1 MSMRVYWGFMGNHL
15 DEVREGS
22 GENQPATCFETNI
35 INIGKQPAC
44 IPKSRGISPLLGS
57 IRFLPFLA
65 MLIFLLFTGCKVTNR
80 AVDRQSF
87 AQDYGKIK
95 KNSQLTHFQDS
106 VMRDLGYLSI
116 STDKYLHALQPG
128 NHDTTRMDPDDF
140 VSSKYFEDLKR
151 QKVTYSKLLAEIN
164 GYETALTKA
173 KANTLKVGTEIE
185 RRCLGYQKVVEANL
199 DSVSR
204 LFQYR
209 LTELEQ
215 RDSST
220 IFTIVIT
227 RHNNFKIDDLSI
239 NVLFFASNSKM
250 LLFDFPLEQKGRI
263 QDSIKIS
270 KTLSKKDFSN
280 PSYDYF
286 RSILDGKDYE
296 MRFVVHKM
304 MFENKPYIS
313 PYNFYYHRLKSFLWG
328 DGECPYFS
336 ETETKKLTKS
346 FQKYVKEEGALIE
359 KYPIL
364 YGKQKIS
371 RKEIVKMFNG
381 R

>member
-1 MSMRVYWGFMGNHL
+1 MRVYRGFTGSHVG
-15 DEVREGS
+15 EVREGS
-22 GENQPATCFETNI
+22 GENQPSTCFETNI
-35 INIGKQPAC
+35 INIGKRLAC
-44 IPKSRGISPLLGS
+44 IPKCRSIFPLLGS
-57 IRFLPFLA
+57 TRLLPFLA
-65 MLIFLLFTGCKVTNR
+65 GLIFLLTTGCRVTNR
-80 AVDRQSF
+80 TVERQSF
-87 AQDYGKIK
+87 IQDYGKIK
-95 KNSQLTHFQDS
+95 KNTQLTRFQDS

-116 STDKYLHALQPG
+116 STDRYLHALRPG
-128 NHDTTRMDPDDF
+128 NRDTTRMDPDNF
-140 VSSKYFEDLKR
+140 VSSKYFEDLKM
-151 QKVTYSKLLAEIN
+151 KNVSYSKLLAEIR
-164 GYETALTKA
+164 GYETALAKA
-173 KANTLKVGTEIE
+173 KANTLKVGAEIE
-185 RRCLGYQKVVEANL
+185 RRCLLYQKDVEASL

-204 LFQYR
+204 LFHYR
-209 LTELEQ
+209 LTALEQ

-227 RHNNFKIDDLSI
+227 RRNNFKIADLSI

-250 LLFDFPLEQKGRI
+250 LLFDFPLERKGSI
-263 QDSIKIS
+263 QDSVMIS

-296 MRFVVHKM
+296 MKFMVHKM
-304 MFENKPYIS
+304 TFENKPYIS

-336 ETETKKLTKS
+336 EVETKKLTKS
-346 FQKYVKEEGALIE
+346 FQKYVREEGALIE
-359 KYPIL
+359 NYPIL

-371 RKEIVKMFNG
+371 RKEFARMFNG